1 MRTAPTH
8 KFHLGQAFE
17 FNPPRGIFAPR
28 GPYVVTAK
36 LPDRDGAFEYRIRSV
51 NESHERLARESELQ
65 PMSEAATD
73 PANPK
78 GKLRR

>member
-1 MRTAPTH
+1 VPTH
-8 KFHLGQAFE
+8 KFHLGQAVE
-17 FNPPRGIFAPR
+17 FNPPREIFAPR

-65 PMSEAATD
+65 AMSEAEAQ
-73 PANPK
+73 PAKPK
-78 GKLRR
+78 R